1 MEFIIGTPETTVT
14 LNNRGLNYGDG
25 IFTTIA
31 ICRSEIALMPL
42 HQQRLLRGL
51 SVLGM
56 EAPNWESFWQFA
68 QQVIASHNSS
78 SLERTPTQS
87 SSSIKHR
94 HVLKILIVRGSG
106 GRGYSTQGCSE
117 QQAFFSLNGFPEH
130 YDHWRE
136 QGVRVNISNVILGH
150 NPMLAGIK
158 HCNRIEQVLARQALD
173 DDADSDDHLLCDLN
187 NHLIEASAGNFFM
200 LKDGHWMTPDLRFA
214 GVDGVMRQ
222 WLLTHGFSPNE
233 VTVADNICVEQLLSA
248 DSVFICNSLMGI
260 VPVSQCGDQC
270 YDTAPVLALSEMVR
284 QHSPSVFF

>member
-1 MEFIIGTPETTVT
+1 MEFIIGTPETSVA

-31 ICRSEIALMPL
+31 ICNDDIALTTL
-42 HQQRLLRGL
+42 HQQRLSRGL

-68 QQVIASHNSS
+68 QQVIATQKISPL
-78 SLERTPTQS
+78 SLAETKQS
-87 SSSIKHR
+87 PLIKYR
-94 HVLKILIVRGSG
+94 CVLKILIVRGSG

-117 QQAFFSLNGFPEH
+117 HQAYFSINAFPEH
-130 YDHWRE
+130 YDHWRDC
-136 QGVRVNISNVILGH
+136 GIRVKISHVKLGH

-187 NHLIEASAGNFFM
+187 NNLIEASAGNLFM
-200 LKDGHWMTPDLRFA
+200 LKDGHWTTPDLRFA

-222 WLLTHGFSPNE
+222 WLLTHAFSAKE
-233 VTVADNICVEQLLSA
+233 ATVADSISVEQLLSA
-248 DSVFICNSLMGI
+248 NSVFICNSLMGI